1 MIRVYVE
8 GVGLVGPGLRGW
20 AAGREILAGR
30 QPYVAGATVVEA
42 PRQLPSAEG
51 RRTGLPVRLALA
63 VAREAFE
70 HAGRDAAATRT
81 VFTSSSGD
89 GDNVHDILER
99 LASTD
104 RALSPTRFHNS
115 VHNAAAG
122 YWSIAAS
129 SHEPSTSLC
138 GYDESFAAGLIE
150 VASQIAVEGKAVA
163 LMAYDHPYPP
173 PLHEKRPLIA
183 SFAAAFILAPE
194 AGGHALAALD
204 IDTTA
209 ADASALSVIDD
220 PALEALRA
228 GVPAAR
234 CLPLMGALARDTH
247 EVLLLEYVSGARL
260 RITVTPCE

>member
-8 GVGLVGPGLRGW
+8 GVGLVGPGLSGW
-20 AAGREILAGR
+20 AASRQVLAGAE
-30 QPYVAGATVVEA
+30 PYVPGPTVVET
-42 PRQLPSAEG
+42 PRQLPAAEG

-70 HAGRDAAATRT
+70 HAGRDAGTTPT

-89 GDNVHDILER
+89 GDNVHEILER

-150 VASQIAVEGKAVA
+150 TASQITVEGKAVA

-173 PLHEKRPLIA
+173 PLHEKRPLMA
-183 SFAAAFILAPE
+183 SFGVALILAP
-194 AGGHALAALD
+194 ADGARALAALD
-204 IDTTA
+204 IETRAGDS
-209 ADASALSVIDD
+209 SALTSSAD
-220 PALEALRA
+220 PGLEALRA

-234 CLPLMGALARDTH
+234 CLPLLSALARNSS
-247 EVLLLEYVSGARL
+247 EVVTLEYVIGAHL
-260 RITVTPCE
+260 RITITPCE

>member
-1 MIRVYVE
+1 MIRVFVE
-8 GVGLVGPGLRGW
+8 GVGLVGPGLSGW
-20 AAGREILAGR
+20 AASRQVLAGT
-30 QPYVAGATVVEA
+30 QAYVPAPTVVEA
-42 PRQLPSAEG
+42 PRQLPAAEG

-70 HAGRDAAATRT
+70 QAQRDAATTPA

-99 LASTD
+99 LASND

-138 GYDESFAAGLIE
+138 AYDESFAAGLIE

-163 LMAYDHPYPP
+163 LMAYDHPYPA
-173 PLHEKRPLIA
+173 PLHEKRPLMA
-183 SFAAAFILAPE
+183 SFAAALILAPA
-194 AGGHALAALD
+194 AGDRALAALD
-204 IDTTA
+204 IETA
-209 ADASALSVIDD
+209 ALDASAPSLIDD
-220 PALEALRA
+220 PALEALRT

-234 CLPLMGALARDTH
+234 CLPLLSALARNAR
-247 EVLLLEYVSGARL
+247 EVLTLEYVIGTHL

>member
-8 GVGLVGPGLRGW
+8 GVGVVGPGLRGW
-20 AAGREILAGR
+20 TSSREILAGR
-30 QPYVAGATVVEA
+30 QPYVGGATVVET
-42 PRQLPSAEG
+42 PRNLPAAEG

-70 HAGRDAAATRT
+70 HAGRDAAATPT

-89 GDNVHDILER
+89 GDNVHEILER
-99 LASTD
+99 LASSD

-138 GYDESFAAGLIE
+138 GYDESFAAGLVE

-183 SFAAAFILAPE
+183 SFAAAFILAAE
-194 AGGHALAALD
+194 AGDRGLAALD

-209 ADASALSVIDD
+209 RDGIVPSGIAD

-234 CLPLMGALARDTH
+234 CLPLLCALAGNAR
-247 EVLLLEYVSGARL
+247 EILIFEYVSGAHL
-260 RITVTPCE
+260 RVTVTPCD